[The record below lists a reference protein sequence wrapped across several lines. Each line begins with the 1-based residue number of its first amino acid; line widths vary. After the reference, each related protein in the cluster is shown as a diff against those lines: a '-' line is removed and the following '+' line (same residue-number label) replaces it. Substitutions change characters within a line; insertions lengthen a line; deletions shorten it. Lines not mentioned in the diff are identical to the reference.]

1 MIASLCIL
9 VGGMASV
16 GWWVGRQIE
25 NGVVHRSAATTALY
39 VDSIVAPSLQ
49 DLAHSNV
56 LAPESVQDLDRLF
69 RGTPLGQQIGAF
81 KIWDMNG
88 RILYSVDPELI
99 GQQFPVE
106 GGLAQAF
113 GGSVAARISNL
124 DQEENVRERK
134 DDRQL
139 LEVYSPVRLI
149 GTNQVIA
156 VAEFY
161 ERIDD
166 LQHEVRSAQFQS
178 WLAVGLA
185 TLVMYLLLSVFV
197 GRASDTIKRQQVALN
212 EQITRL
218 TDLLTQNEEL
228 HERVRRAAARTT
240 ALNER
245 FLRRISAELHD
256 GPVQDLALA
265 LLQSDHGSIDG
276 DQIGAQRETTSVGV
290 HESLS
295 HALQEIRAISAGL
308 GLPQLNELTLAT
320 TVQRV
325 IRAHE
330 RRTHTKV
337 ALVLDSLPDQV
348 PLPVKITL
356 YRLVQEALTNAYR
369 HAGGAGQQV
378 RVSYDGTHLEIRVS
392 DEGPGFDITEN
403 GEWDEHLGIVGM
415 RERVE
420 SLGGSFRV
428 ESMPGHGTTVIAR
441 LSPQPLEEI
450 YG

>member
-1 MIASLCIL
+1 
-9 VGGMASV
+9 
-16 GWWVGRQIE
+16 
-25 NGVVHRSAATTALY
+25 
-39 VDSIVAPSLQ
+39 
-49 DLAHSNV
+49 
-56 LAPESVQDLDRLF
+56 
-69 RGTPLGQQIGAF
+69 
-81 KIWDMNG
+81 
-88 RILYSVDPELI
+88 
-99 GQQFPVE
+99 
-106 GGLAQAF
+106 
-113 GGSVAARISNL
+113 
-124 DQEENVRERK
+124 
-134 DDRQL
+134 
-139 LEVYSPVRLI
+139 
-149 GTNQVIA
+149 
-156 VAEFY
+156 
-161 ERIDD
+161 
-166 LQHEVRSAQFQS
+166 
-178 WLAVGLA
+178 
-185 TLVMYLLLSVFV
+185 VFV